1 MSKDSGSVGR
11 VDVNVGESVSVGVI
25 EMGVAEGD
33 DGGGSLDDGM

>member
-11 VDVNVGESVSVGVI
+11 VDVGLGECECVI

-33 DGGGSLDDGM
+33 DGGGCLYDGM